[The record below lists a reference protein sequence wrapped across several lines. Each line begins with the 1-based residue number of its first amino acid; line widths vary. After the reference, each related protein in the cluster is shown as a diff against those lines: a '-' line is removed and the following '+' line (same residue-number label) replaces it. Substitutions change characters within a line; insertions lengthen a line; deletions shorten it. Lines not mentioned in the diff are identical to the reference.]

1 MNSGMQSYVEW
12 MVRARW
18 GQVPTTPDALAG
30 PPSTRP
36 PHGDQ
41 DHRPGDPARADD
53 DPALTTGR
61 PPLANG
67 DPTRANGDPGLANGA
82 SALAKGD
89 PAVANGEPG
98 HGRGGR
104 RTRVPRLAS
113 LLGRR
118 RGGSLV
124 GRGEPGFPPPLD

>member
-41 DHRPGDPARADD
+41 DHRPADPARAND
-53 DPALTTGR
+53 DPALAPGQ
-61 PPLANG
+61 PPLAN
-67 DPTRANGDPGLANGA
+67 
-82 SALAKGD
+82 GD
-89 PAVANGEPG
+89 PAVANGERG
-98 HGRGGR
+98 HGREGG

-118 RGGSLV
+118 RGGFPVDRRESA
-124 GRGEPGFPPPLD
+124 FPPPLD